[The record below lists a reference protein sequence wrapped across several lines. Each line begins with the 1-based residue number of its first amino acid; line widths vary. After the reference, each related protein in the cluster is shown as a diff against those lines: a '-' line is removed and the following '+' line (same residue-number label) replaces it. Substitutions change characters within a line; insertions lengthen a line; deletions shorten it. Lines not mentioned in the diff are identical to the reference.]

1 MSAARLDARG
11 FLRPVLPQDDNAC
24 CDASCSGLACTR
36 RRALI
41 SDIVAEVDTL
51 NAGLQRIILQTNSQ
65 PRSHSSGLARLG
77 TDQALA
83 FAADLLRANVA
94 SLRDLTNPLLLPPG
108 PGPDHH
114 SASTA
119 AATAEIRN
127 VMKRRFDPVTNQEGP
142 PFLPRP
148 TSGGERDPSR
158 TIPPPGPYEDVRRSF
173 QGNLQHQISLKTL
186 ALQTL
191 RQEYDAL
198 LAKLDRQRTKCAT
211 LEKKFEVTDVEI
223 NGLTTEKE
231 ELEARVAALEQQV
244 EELREQRDDARRREV
259 RTGEQYRSIVEMA
272 ARLQG
277 VAAEERKKWVQ
288 ERECLLSALGWN
300 DDGDVDPGNGESE
313 RGPGTVDMGRT
324 FRQPA
329 PSVATGMAFGM
340 NDPTRGGT
348 LLDAANLP
356 PPSRD
361 LDLHAPAAPTAAT
374 SQVIAALRV
383 EVAQLRSRTQALEA
397 AIRAIC
403 DQGTTMEEASQTV
416 AEAGRKMKEAAME
429 AIGDRR

>member
-1 MSAARLDARG
+1 MS
-11 FLRPVLPQDDNAC
+11 
-24 CDASCSGLACTR
+24 T
-36 RRALI
+36 
-41 SDIVAEVDTL
+41 T
-51 NAGLQRIILQTNSQ
+51 TNN
-65 PRSHSSGLARLG
+65 
-77 TDQALA
+77 QALA

-108 PGPDHH
+108 PGPEHH

-119 AATAEIRN
+119 AATAEIRD
-127 VMKRRFDPVTNQEGP
+127 VMKRKFDPVTNPEAP

-158 TIPPPGPYEDVRRSF
+158 TIPPPGSYDDVRRSF
-173 QGNLQHQISLKTL
+173 QGT
-186 ALQTL
+186 LQTL

-259 RTGEQYRSIVEMA
+259 QTGEQYRSIVEMA
-272 ARLQG
+272 GRLQG
-277 VAAEERKKWVQ
+277 LAAEEKKTWIQ
-288 ERECLLSALGWN
+288 ERECLLSALGLN
-300 DDGDVDPGNGESE
+300 DDGDVDPANGKSE
-313 RGPGTVDMGRT
+313 RGPGTVDIGRT

-329 PSVATGMAFGM
+329 PSAAAGMASGI

-348 LLDAANLP
+348 LLDTANLP
-356 PPSRD
+356 PSSRD
-361 LDLHAPAAPTAAT
+361 FDLHAPPAPTAAA

-403 DQGTTMEEASQTV
+403 DQGTRMEEASQTV

-429 AIGDRR
+429 AVGDRR